1 MPLDIPFL
9 RLVLTLLKISLIFN
23 QKKKKKK
30 KKKKKVSLTLVSN
43 MLLMTI

>member
-9 RLVLTLLKISLIFN
+9 RLVLTLVKISLTFN
-23 QKKKKKK
+23 PKK
-30 KKKKKVSLTLVSN
+30 KKKKKVNTLVSN